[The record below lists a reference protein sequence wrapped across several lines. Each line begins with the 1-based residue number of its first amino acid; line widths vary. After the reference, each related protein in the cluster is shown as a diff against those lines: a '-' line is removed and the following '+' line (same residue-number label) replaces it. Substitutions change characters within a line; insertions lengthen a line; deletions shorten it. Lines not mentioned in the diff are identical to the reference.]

1 MPNRKIRSA
10 GNSRGIFTPH
20 AYRRAYTL
28 PDSLW
33 EHNCATDSFTV
44 FNIDLI
50 ITYNS
55 EKVKREKE
63 NRLTEVC
70 QAVFC

>member
-10 GNSRGIFTPH
+10 GNSRGIFTQDADH
-20 AYRRAYTL
+20 RAYTI

-33 EHNCATDSFTV
+33 EHDCATDSFTV
-44 FNIDLI
+44 FNIYPI

-63 NRLTEVC
+63 NRPTEVC